1 MYNIQQMY
9 ILFWFR
15 KSEAKV
21 EVMQRKQD
29 PQYDTKGNISC
40 RVTLEGESVEI
51 GNVHIECRKSSW
63 DAENQRLIGSDAKTK
78 SHNKQINDL
87 KTKIERTF
95 GLLQIE
101 FEYVSAVLV
110 KEYVTEK
117 KLFRYTISQLIGEY
131 FKDRQL
137 DVKNK
142 LIVKETI
149 DVQENYSRNFLD
161 YLGHE
166 KWLNLSLRSFD
177 EKVLTGFKTYLLVEN
192 GFSFPHTYKHLVW
205 VKSLF
210 KHSLKKRR
218 IKHNPLDDCEIGS
231 DNTKP
236 DTTHLTVDQL
246 SKLAC
251 FDFYDLVKKGFIT
264 EQTAKKCDLERD
276 AFVFNCFSG
285 MHHVDYTNKTFRIEK
300 YKDDVFLKGRRQ
312 KTDNDFMVKLLE
324 PAVNIL
330 AKYGGE
336 IKNLPVKSNQKRN
349 DTLKQIAVFVG
360 IPVVLSTKIAR
371 KTFTDIA
378 LNELMMEIKDVT
390 ACLGLKNDR
399 YLEHYG
405 RIREKRLAAKM
416 MKSWN
421 DIMKSA

>member
-15 KSEAKV
+15 KSEAKK
-21 EVMQRKQD
+21 EVLQRKQD
-29 PQYDTKGNISC
+29 PKYDTLGSICC
-40 RVTLEGESVEI
+40 RVTLEKEFVEI
-51 GNVHIECRKSSW
+51 GNVHIECRKSVW
-63 DAENQRLIGSDAKTK
+63 DAENQRLIGNDAKTK
-78 SHNKQINDL
+78 SHNKQLSDL
-87 KTKIERTF
+87 KVKIERIF

-101 FEYVSAVLV
+101 FEHVYAALV

-117 KLFRYTISQLIGEY
+117 KMFRYTISQLITEY

-137 DVKNK
+137 EVKDK
-142 LIVKETI
+142 LIVQDTI
-149 DVQENYSRNFLD
+149 DVQENYSRNFLN
-161 YLGHE
+161 YLEQE
-166 KWLNLSLRSFD
+166 KQLNIPPRAFD
-177 EKVLTGFKTYLLVEN
+177 EKILSGFRAYLLSN
-192 GFSFPHTYKHLVW
+192 FGFPHSYKHIVW

-210 KHSLKKRR
+210 KHSLKKKR
-218 IKHNPLDDCEIGS
+218 IKHNPLEDCEIGS

-236 DTTHLTVDQL
+236 DTTHITVEQL
-246 SKLAC
+246 AKLAT
-251 FDFYDLVKKGFIT
+251 FDFYDLAKRGFLT
-264 EQTAKKCDLERD
+264 HQTARKCDLERD

-285 MHHVDYTNKTFRIEK
+285 MHHVDYTNKTFRIEQ
-300 YKDDVFLKGRRQ
+300 YKDAVFLKGSRQ
-312 KTDNDFMVKLLE
+312 KTEHEFMVKLLE
-324 PAVNIL
+324 PALHIL

-336 IKNLPVKSNQKRN
+336 IKNLPVKSNQRRN

-378 LNELMMEIKDVT
+378 INELMMEIKEVT

-416 MKSWN
+416 TSWN
-421 DIMKSA
+421 DIMKLA

>member
-1 MYNIQQMY
+1 MY

-15 KSEAKV
+15 KSEAKK
-21 EVMQRKQD
+21 EVLQRKQD
-29 PQYDTKGNISC
+29 PQYDTLGSICC

-51 GNVHIECRKSSW
+51 GNVHIECRKSVW
-63 DAENQRLIGSDAKTK
+63 DVENQRLIGKDAKTK
-78 SHNKQINDL
+78 SHNKQLSDL
-87 KTKIERTF
+87 KVKIERIF

-101 FEYVSAVLV
+101 FEHVSAELV

-117 KLFRYTISQLIGEY
+117 KMFRYTISQLITEY

-137 DVKNK
+137 KVKDK
-142 LIVKETI
+142 TIVQATV
-149 DVQENYSRNFLD
+149 DVQENYAENFLE
-161 YLGHE
+161 YLEVE
-166 KWLNLSLRSFD
+166 KLLSKPPRAFD
-177 EKVLTGFKTYLLVEN
+177 EKILSGFKAYLLDIKEF
-192 GFSFPHTYKHLVW
+192 GFPHSYKHIVW

-210 KHSLKKRR
+210 KHSLKEKRIR
-218 IKHNPLDDCEIGS
+218 TNPLEDCEIGS
-231 DNTKP
+231 DTTKP
-236 DTTHLTVDQL
+236 DTTHITVEQL
-246 SKLAC
+246 AKLAT
-251 FDFYDLVKKGFIT
+251 FDFYDLVKRGFLT
-264 EQTAKKCDLERD
+264 HQTARKCDLERD

-285 MHHVDYTNKTFRIEK
+285 MHHIDYTNRAFRIEE
-300 YKDDVFLKGRRQ
+300 YKGAVFLKGSRH
-312 KTDNDFMVKLLE
+312 KTEHEFMVKLLE
-324 PAVNIL
+324 PALNIL

-349 DTLKQIAVFVG
+349 DTLKQIAVLVG

-378 LNELMMEIKDVT
+378 LNELMMEVKEVT

-416 MKSWN
+416 MSWN